1 MESTDQ
7 TLDTKQKKPPEEQQA
22 EGDAVTT
29 KENMGQLVWDRHYE
43 HIFAKLSGSLIAV
56 ANKSSSCGLISRT
69 TKRRVTDKT
78 VYSQTER
85 ASMMIDFII
94 DNMERKCGN
103 AAEIMETFI
112 SKGLDERSLE
122 DAQKY
127 LCEQLEEEKKKDCTT
142 PESKVLESC
151 QANLTTRIEGGL
163 SSIAMRLRGNAL
175 DIGQY
180 DMICNPEAKHTEIC
194 MHHLLKEIGDCI
206 KHDSKKLEI
215 FIDEVIGDMGAY
227 FDDIVTALR
236 AELSQPPPVPKQKQ
250 PVSDPGSSQ
259 DVEMLSDSDEQIDF
273 EQAL

>member
-7 TLDTKQKKPPEEQQA
+7 TLDTKQKNPPEEQQA

-29 KENMGQLVWDRHYE
+29 KENMGQLAWDRHYE

-85 ASMMIDFII
+85 ASMMIDIII

-122 DAQKY
+122 DAQKCLRKSMMSY
-127 LCEQLEEEKKKDCTT
+127 YCYDYINMNCLQSQNNTF
-142 PESKVLESC
+142 
-151 QANLTTRIEGGL
+151 
-163 SSIAMRLRGNAL
+163 IAASMYVVMYIYILV
-175 DIGQY
+175 
-180 DMICNPEAKHTEIC
+180 HTFLVC
-194 MHHLLKEIGDCI
+194 
-206 KHDSKKLEI
+206 
-215 FIDEVIGDMGAY
+215 
-227 FDDIVTALR
+227 R
-236 AELSQPPPVPKQKQ
+236 
-250 PVSDPGSSQ
+250 
-259 DVEMLSDSDEQIDF
+259 
-273 EQAL
+273 

>member
-7 TLDTKQKKPPEEQQA
+7 TLDTKHKNPPEEQQA

-29 KENMGQLVWDRHYE
+29 KENMGQLVWDRHYQ

-56 ANKSSSCGLISRT
+56 ANKSSSCGLISRA

-103 AAEIMETFI
+103 AAEIMATFI

-127 LCEQLEEEKKKDCTT
+127 LCKSMVSYYCYDYIKQLFT
-142 PESKVLESC
+142 
-151 QANLTTRIEGGL
+151 I
-163 SSIAMRLRGNAL
+163 
-175 DIGQY
+175 
-180 DMICNPEAKHTEIC
+180 TE
-194 MHHLLKEIGDCI
+194 
-206 KHDSKKLEI
+206 
-215 FIDEVIGDMGAY
+215 
-227 FDDIVTALR
+227 
-236 AELSQPPPVPKQKQ
+236 
-250 PVSDPGSSQ
+250 
-259 DVEMLSDSDEQIDF
+259 
-273 EQAL
+273 